1 MSLEPNTVLNNRYRI
16 LEQLGRGGMG
26 AVYRAHDANLDVEVA
41 VKENFFVSE
50 ESARQFQ
57 REAHLLFELRHSG
70 LPRVMDHFVVE
81 DQGQYLVMDYIEG
94 DDADQLLKLNEGPL
108 EEGLVIRWGL
118 QILDA
123 LKFLHSRK
131 PPVIHRDIKPSN
143 IKITTSGRAILVD
156 FGLAKEYDSTKSTT
170 VGAKAYTPGFAPP
183 EQYGQG
189 RTDPRTDIYAFGAT
203 LYNLLTN
210 TVPADGLQRAMG
222 QAHLAP
228 LRELNQ
234 DVSPHVAATIERAT
248 QVKPEER
255 FDSADEFER
264 ALLVERTVVDS
275 TATRLAGVA
284 APAVASEPQPRRS
297 RVPLIAGAIVVL
309 AIGVVGTLLLSGAVL
324 GLGGS
329 PQPTPA
335 PTITSAP
342 SPTPAPPTAEQPI
355 VLPPP
360 TEKAT
365 QPLEPSDTPEATE
378 VPPPT
383 ASPTLSVTPV
393 GGGPGQIAFTSER
406 AGLPQIFL
414 VDVNGENLVQLTTL
428 IDGACQ
434 PAWSPDGDRLLFTS
448 PCRQKSNE
456 YSNAA
461 IYVMNADGSGVA
473 PLISLIGGVYDP
485 AWSRSGIAFTYLET
499 GQPSLWMA
507 EPDGSAPRKITIGT
521 ARDRQVSW
529 SPGED
534 KLVLMNTS
542 RAGSPTLFWVFS
554 DGSFDGSN
562 PDQVT
567 RDQVSSRP
575 AWSPLGDLVAYTSN
589 QHIWVVTWDSV
600 GFGSVRISD
609 KGPNDGSSWS
619 PDGQWIAFETWRDA
633 ANHDIYM
640 MTPNGAQPTRITS
653 HTANDYHPAWRP

>member
-16 LEQLGRGGMG
+16 LEQLGLGGMG
-26 AVYRAHDANLDVEVA
+26 AIYRAHDANLDVEVA

-57 REAHLLFELRHSG
+57 REAHLLFELRHPG
-70 LPRVMDHFVVE
+70 LPRVIDHFTVE
-81 DQGQYLVMDYIEG
+81 DEGQYLVMDYIEG
-94 DDADQLLKLNEGPL
+94 DDADQLLKVNEGPL
-108 EEGLVIRWGL
+108 EEGLVIPWGL

-123 LKFLHSRK
+123 LKYLHSSK

-143 IKITTSGRAILVD
+143 IKIATSGRAILVD

-222 QAHLAP
+222 QARLIAV
-228 LRELNQ
+228 RDLNQ
-234 DVSPHVAATIERAT
+234 NVSPHVSAAIERAT
-248 QVKPEER
+248 QVKPEDR
-255 FDSADEFER
+255 FESADAFE
-264 ALLVERTVVDS
+264 AVLLAEKTVAES
-275 TATRLAGVA
+275 HTTKLAA
-284 APAVASEPQPRRS
+284 AAVPQPATAPQPARS
-297 RVPLIAGAIVVL
+297 KIPLIIGAIVLL
-309 AIGVVGTLLLSGAVL
+309 AIGIGGTLLLTGNL
-324 GLGGS
+324 PGIGS
-329 PQPTPA
+329 SPPPTDTPL
-335 PTITSAP
+335 
-342 SPTPAPPTAEQPI
+342 PTPAPPTEEPLVAIAASTSE
-355 VLPPP
+355 P
-360 TEKAT
+360 TE
-365 QPLEPSDTPEATE
+365 TPNPTETPAPTE
-378 VPPPT
+378 VPLPT
-383 ASPTLSVTPV
+383 VSPTPAATSV
-393 GGGPGQIAFTSER
+393 GGGGGQIAFASER

-428 IDGACQ
+428 TDGACQ

-461 IYVMNADGSGVA
+461 IYVMNADGSGVG

-485 AWSRSGIAFTYLET
+485 DWSRSGIAFTYLET

-507 EPDGSAPRKITIGT
+507 ESDGSAPRKITIGT
-521 ARDRQVSW
+521 ARDRQANW

-589 QHIWVVTWDSV
+589 QHIWVVNWDSV

-653 HTANDYHPAWRP
+653 HTASDYHPAWRP